1 VFILAGAP
9 LVESTHGNLHF
20 SAPLSAITAAV
31 VGVVLNL
38 ALFFAWHVLWPEG
51 FSGAFEWPAAVL
63 AVLAAVAL
71 LYWKRGVIEVLAASA
86 CCGLL
91 ISLLRASV

>member
-1 VFILAGAP
+1 
-9 LVESTHGNLHF
+9 
-20 SAPLSAITAAV
+20 
-31 VGVVLNL
+31 
-38 ALFFAWHVLWPEG
+38 
-51 FSGAFEWPAAVL
+51 VL